1 MSFGDPNNPYGQQGQ
16 QGQPGQQ
23 PGYGQPQG
31 QPGYGQPPQGQPG
44 YGQPPQGQPGYGYPG
59 QPQGQPGYGY
69 PQAPPVQQP
78 YGGHPGGPGG
88 HMEMPGGVKA
98 ARVMLWITAA
108 FQVIGGIAVFAMM
121 GSVDDALGDAGASSS
136 DAAAFNDLGQGIL
149 GFLGVLMLIF
159 AALSVTLALKMK
171 TGGNATRVC
180 AIVYGAFAT
189 LGGVVSLPTGIVTLA
204 LGILIIVF
212 VAKSDGAAWFQ
223 RPRH

>member
-1 MSFGDPNNPYGQQGQ
+1 MSFGDPNNPYGQ

-31 QPGYGQPPQGQPG
+31 QQPG
-44 YGQPPQGQPGYGYPG
+44 YGQPQGQPGYGYPQG
-59 QPQGQPGYGY
+59 QQPGYGY

-78 YGGHPGGPGG
+78 YGGYPGGPGG
-88 HMEMPGGVKA
+88 QMEMPGGVKA
-98 ARVMLWITAA
+98 VRVMLWVISGFQILSGILAFAA
-108 FQVIGGIAVFAMM
+108 MGTIDEAV
-121 GSVDDALGDAGASSS
+121 SDSGASTA
-136 DAAAFNDLGQGIL
+136 DTEAFADFGKGIVA
-149 GFLGVLMLIF
+149 FVAVLTLIF
-159 AALSVTLALKMK
+159 AALSIVLALKMK

-189 LGGVVSLPTGIVTLA
+189 LGGVISLPLGIVTMA

-223 RPRH
+223 RPRY